1 MLRFD
6 AVPESVRKLLLRLA
20 SHKALGDF
28 ALGGGTSLALR
39 FGHRVS
45 VDLDF
50 FTTHEFSPDELFG
63 SLGLEAATIVG
74 RAKNT
79 LTVDADGVKL
89 DLLRHAYQLLEPV
102 DQLDGVTLISLP
114 DLAAMKLNALAN
126 RGSKKD
132 FFDLARLLDQFALP
146 QMIVFFSE
154 KYPATDPFTVI
165 RSLAWFDDA
174 EMEPDPLSLTGA
186 TWDSVKARVSG
197 AVAGL

>member
-197 AVAGL
+197 AVAGR